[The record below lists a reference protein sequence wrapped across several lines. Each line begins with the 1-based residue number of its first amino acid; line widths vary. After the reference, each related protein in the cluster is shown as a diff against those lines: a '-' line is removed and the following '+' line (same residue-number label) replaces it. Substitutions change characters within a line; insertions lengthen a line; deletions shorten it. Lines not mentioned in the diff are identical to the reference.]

1 MAWKFL
7 EVALFRSEPQG
18 GPPST
23 SAVLETAGKSP
34 QVMGVGVFFYPP
46 GTAALLH

>member
-18 GPPST
+18 GPPPPVQSWKL
-23 SAVLETAGKSP
+23 LERA
-34 QVMGVGVFFYPP
+34 
-46 GTAALLH
+46 HR